1 MSTYSDDDFE
11 DSYGQES
18 WDMEDESMASQPA
31 AAAAAPIRA
40 PTPPAVPSPRNS
52 LTGVRVPSPRN
63 ALPKP
68 AAAQPQ
74 PRQQCRRSPTPD
86 FAPDNGGV
94 SSNSYNSSKQTPRG
108 IRGKRSGIPL
118 ATSTYAAPSSSA
130 SAPSPGS
137 GASSKPRRGNRPS
150 VFNFDD
156 EAFETDEQTAARLAE
171 ARQARGPG
179 AKRLTMDEL
188 RESMMAALTRQG
200 AIGSLRAQLRARM
213 LSALKPAAV
222 ASGMLSPTAKGPVEL
237 SAARR
242 LSTLGHPTGSI
253 PLRLRVVESLIADSC
268 VINA

>member
-1 MSTYSDDDFE
+1 MSTYLDDDFE
-11 DSYGQES
+11 DSRTGVLGHGGRVHGP
-18 WDMEDESMASQPA
+18 QPA

-74 PRQQCRRSPTPD
+74 PRQQMSSESPKTD

-213 LSALKPAAV
+213 LSAH
-222 ASGMLSPTAKGPVEL
+222 GRRTAGGGPWPRTEL
-237 SAARR
+237 
-242 LSTLGHPTGSI
+242 
-253 PLRLRVVESLIADSC
+253 PLRHERRQDALDC
-268 VINA
+268 